1 MPRDAK
7 SKPTQWLNRTARLGS
22 TGVRVPALGF
32 GGSSLGNLYRE
43 IDDDAAAA
51 TILRACEQGFTYFDT
66 APFYGFGLSESRLG
80 ASLASRDDSIVLSTK
95 VGRVLEP
102 LPAGKSGG
110 SRYGFVNAAPFE
122 PSFDYSYDGVMRSF
136 EGSCRRLRRERLDI
150 VFAHDLGAATHG
162 GEHARRFKEFIEGGY
177 VAMKALKEA
186 GAVGA
191 IGLGVNEWEICEQ
204 ALAVADFDC
213 MLLAGRYTLLD
224 QSALASM
231 LPLCG
236 RRGVSV
242 IIGGPY
248 NSGIL
253 MHGSRA
259 TSGALYDY
267 APASEAVRQRVAR
280 MEEICA
286 AHDVALPAAALQFP
300 LAHPV
305 VASVIPGIATV
316 EQVDDTLHLATARI
330 PPAFWSDMKVAGLL
344 SELAPTPEPKSR
356 NNA

>member
-1 MPRDAK
+1 MPEAV
-7 SKPTQWLNRTARLGS
+7 SRTAELLHRAVRIGA
-22 TGVRVPALGF
+22 TEVRVPLLGF

-43 IDDDAAAA
+43 MGDDEAAE
-51 TILRACEQGFTYFDT
+51 TTRHACERGFTYFDT

-80 ASLASRDDSIVLSTK
+80 AALDSSGDSIVVSTK

-102 LPAGKSGG
+102 LRAGEGSG

-122 PSFDYSYDGVMRSF
+122 PVFDYSYDGVMRSF
-136 EGSCRRLRRERLDI
+136 EASRQRLRRERLDI

-162 GEHARRFKEFIEGGY
+162 VDHKRRFREFIDGGY
-177 VAMKALKEA
+177 VALRNLKEA
-186 GAVGA
+186 GVIGA
-191 IGLGVNEWEICEQ
+191 IGLGVNEWQVCEQ
-204 ALAVADFDC
+204 ALSVADFDC

-231 LPLCG
+231 LPLCE

-242 IIGGPY
+242 IVGGPY

-259 TSGALYDY
+259 ASGALYDY
-267 APASEAVRQRVAR
+267 APASEAIRLRVAR

-286 AHDVALPAAALQFP
+286 AHGVSLPAAALQFP

-305 VASVIPGIATV
+305 VASVIPGIANV
-316 EQVDDTLHLATARI
+316 NQVDDTLRLAAAPI
-330 PPAFWSDMKVAGLL
+330 PPTFWSDMKAAGLL
-344 SELAPTPEPKSR
+344 STQAPTPATNSR
-356 NNA
+356 NDA

>member
-1 MPRDAK
+1 MPAAEA
-7 SKPTQWLNRTARLGS
+7 TLGALLNRSERIGS
-22 TGVRVPALGF
+22 TDVRVPALGF

-43 IDDDAAAA
+43 TDDATAAA
-51 TILRACEQGFTYFDT
+51 TIRHACERGFTYFDT

-80 ASLASRDDSIVLSTK
+80 TALATHSTVVISTK

-102 LPAGKSGG
+102 LPPGEPSGA
-110 SRYGFVNAAPFE
+110 RYGFVNAAPYE
-122 PSFDYSYDGVMRSF
+122 PVFDYSYDGVMRSF
-136 EGSCRRLRRERLDI
+136 EASCRRLRRERLDI

-162 GEHARRFKEFIEGGY
+162 DDHARHFKEFIDGGY
-177 VAMKALKEA
+177 VALRALREA

-191 IGLGVNEWEICEQ
+191 IGLGVNEWQVCEQ
-204 ALAVADFDC
+204 ALSVADFDC

-231 LPLCG
+231 LPLCE

-242 IIGGPY
+242 IVGGPY

-259 TSGALYDY
+259 AAGALYDY
-267 APASEAVRQRVAR
+267 APAPEAVRQRVAR

-286 AHDVALPAAALQFP
+286 AHGVALPAAALQFP

-305 VASVIPGIATV
+305 VASVIPGIANV
-316 EQVDDTLHLATARI
+316 AQVDDTLRLATATI
-330 PPAFWSDMKVAGLL
+330 PPVFWSDMKAAGLL
-344 SELAPTPEPKSR
+344 SALAPTPTTTSR
-356 NNA
+356 VDA